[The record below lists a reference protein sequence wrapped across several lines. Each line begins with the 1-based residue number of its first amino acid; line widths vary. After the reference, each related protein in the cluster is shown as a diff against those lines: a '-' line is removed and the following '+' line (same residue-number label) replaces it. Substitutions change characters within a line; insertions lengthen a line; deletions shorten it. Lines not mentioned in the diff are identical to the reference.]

1 MGEVLKASPR
11 VSLQNAQEI
20 VQSLLGRY
28 EKTLEQ
34 GYPKGYSFHQIYD
47 VKQERVNPPFQKFY
61 QQMKEE
67 LEALGLT
74 FTSKYA

>member
-1 MGEVLKASPR
+1 MGEVLKASSR
-11 VSLQNAQEI
+11 INLQNAQEI
-20 VQSLLGRY
+20 VKSLLERY

-47 VKQERVNPPFQKFY
+47 VERERVNPAFQRFY

-67 LEALGLT
+67 LEGLGLT
-74 FTSKYA
+74 FASKYA

>member
-11 VSLQNAQEI
+11 LSLQNAQDI
-20 VQSLLGRY
+20 VQSLLERY

-47 VKQERVNPPFQKFY
+47 VKRERVNPSFQNFY
-61 QQMKEE
+61 QQMKGE

-74 FTSKYA
+74 FASKYG